1 MASGGGNV
9 SEGSSLKSAQLLDL
23 VKTHLT
29 TDAGKEL
36 QKKVGFVYQ
45 INIAP
50 KVTQFLLRLCARWSL
65 FFSSSFPW
73 PLCVSVFLGRPWK
86 SGTWAVNNFFVGEGY
101 VSQNH

>member
-1 MASGGGNV
+1 M

-45 INIAP
+45 INISP
-50 KVTQFLLRLCARWSL
+50 KVNQFLLQLCGRWSL
-65 FFSSSFPW
+65 FFSSSFSRPFC
-73 PLCVSVFLGRPWK
+73 LSVFLGRPWTVK
-86 SGTWAVNNFFVGEGY
+86 ILLVGEGY